1 MKLPKI
7 ADPVVNSLE
16 KLTPRGLLLLSA
28 AAGLLTFALIYMAL
42 SNVKPEAKVE
52 DKPNLTLVKV
62 VSAKADIPERAEIK
76 EEFLRVM
83 EVPQAAVPEDAVK
96 VMSEVVGKPA
106 RTKIYSGDIL
116 TNRKIFPDQK
126 EAGFPGIIPADCRAI
141 SLQIDDVTGVAG
153 FALPGDYVDVML
165 VSEKLQDGR
174 VTGEVV
180 MQNVLLL
187 SINKIAEQLEAG
199 GGNDKDKKA
208 SSKIPSVENPATATL
223 AVHPEEAV
231 RLTVAAQ
238 VGKIYLALRP
248 FRPSNRYITD
258 TTYAIDLSR
267 GSAAPAPT
275 PAPTPAPAPAAAYT
289 PPADAPGP
297 SYESTSGIEVIRGTQ
312 VSR

>member
-7 ADPVVNSLE
+7 ADVIVNSLE

-28 AAGLLTFALIYMAL
+28 AAGLLTCALIYMVL
-42 SNVKPEAKVE
+42 SNVKPDAKVE
-52 DKPNLTLVKV
+52 DKPDLTMVKV
-62 VSAKADIPERAEIK
+62 VSAKADIPERTELK

-96 VMSEVVGKPA
+96 EMSEVLGKPT

-116 TNRKIFPDQK
+116 TGRKVFPDQK
-126 EAGFPGIIPADCRAI
+126 EAGFPGIIPSDCRAV

-187 SINKIAEQLEAG
+187 SINKIAEPVAAG
-199 GGNDKDKKA
+199 GGEKDKEKK
-208 SSKIPSVENPATATL
+208 SSRIPAIDNPATATL
-223 AVHPEEAV
+223 AVHPEEV
-231 RLTVAAQ
+231 IRLTVAAQ
-238 VGKIYLALRP
+238 VGKVYLALRP

-258 TTYAIDLSR
+258 TTYALDLSR
-267 GSAAPAPT
+267 GNPTPT
-275 PAPTPAPAPAAAYT
+275 PAPTPAPAPAYT
-289 PPADAPGP
+289 PPASAP
-297 SYESTSGIEVIRGTQ
+297 SQYYEPAASSGIQVIRGTQ